1 MTKNK
6 VEKKHSPQTNP
17 RIVISA
23 SEAAE
28 MIGVHE
34 QTIRLMCK
42 KGTFKYVK
50 IGERM
55 FLNRRAFMLY
65 FGEDFFH
72 TEFDSTGHGSED
84 CYRIPKYAFKLMS
97 EKKLTANAVLM
108 YAMLSYR
115 LETCQNAFYDEND
128 NQYVVL
134 TTKDIAKAL
143 CISATSA
150 SCELDALERAGLI
163 CRVQR
168 KIYVL
173 DPPEEEAGLC

>member
-1 MTKNK
+1 MAKSKT
-6 VEKKHSPQTNP
+6 EKKCGSQTNP
-17 RIVISA
+17 RLVISA
-23 SEAAE
+23 SEAAD

-55 FLNRRAFMLY
+55 FLNRRAFLLY
-65 FGEDFFH
+65 FGEDFLH
-72 TEFDSTGHGSED
+72 TEFDSTGCHHED
-84 CYRIPKYAFKLMS
+84 CYHIPKYVFKLMS
-97 EKKLTANAVLM
+97 EKKLTANAVLT

-134 TTKDIAKAL
+134 PLKDIAKVLNIGTA
-143 CISATSA
+143 SA
-150 SCELDALERAGLI
+150 SCELDALEKAGLI
-163 CRVQR
+163 CRTLR
-168 KIYVL
+168 KIYVRN
-173 DPPEEEAGLC
+173 PPEEEAGLC